1 MIAVAIPTYNRGAIV
16 VETVERLLA
25 LDPPP
30 DAILVVDQS
39 PELNKGLAA
48 LDERGQI
55 QLIRLDAPSI
65 PHAMNE
71 ALLATQA
78 PVVLYLD
85 DDVEPS
91 SGLIAA
97 HERAHATAETWAVV
111 GQILQPGEEPR
122 HFAQPED
129 DLEFHFNHDSGCFV
143 ANVMAGNLSVKRE
156 HAISVGGFDENFI
169 GASYRFETD
178 FALRLVAAGGYI
190 WFSPEATLRHLKL
203 ATGGLRSYGDHRSS
217 PSPAHSA
224 GDYYF
229 AIHHRPPL
237 WRYAIRRI
245 RRNVATRYHLGHPW
259 TIPTKLIGELRGLWL
274 ARRLARNGPRLI
286 APHAAGGNDPNRRND
301 QPGIRV
307 PNHVPE

>member
-30 DAILVVDQS
+30 EAILVVDQS
-39 PELNKGLAA
+39 PEPNEALAGLH
-48 LDERGQI
+48 ERGQI

-71 ALLATQA
+71 ALLAARA

-97 HERAHATAETWAVV
+97 HERAHAAATTWAAV

-122 HFAQPED
+122 HFEQPED
-129 DLEFHFNHDSGCFV
+129 DLEFHFSHDQRRFV

-156 HAISVGGFDENFI
+156 HAIAAGGFDENFI
-169 GASYRFETD
+169 GVAYRFETD
-178 FALRLVAAGGYI
+178 FALRLIAAGGKI
-190 WFSPEATLRHLKL
+190 WFAPDAMLRHLKL

-217 PSPAHSA
+217 PSPLHSV

-229 AIHHRPPL
+229 AIYHRPRF
-237 WRYAIRRI
+237 WRYALRRI
-245 RRNVATRYHLGHPW
+245 RRNVVTRYHLRHPW
-259 TIPTKLIGELRGLWL
+259 TVPAKLIGELRGI
-274 ARRLARNGPRLI
+274 RLARLLAHQGRRLI
-286 APHAAGGNDPNRRND
+286 R
-301 QPGIRV
+301 
-307 PNHVPE
+307 